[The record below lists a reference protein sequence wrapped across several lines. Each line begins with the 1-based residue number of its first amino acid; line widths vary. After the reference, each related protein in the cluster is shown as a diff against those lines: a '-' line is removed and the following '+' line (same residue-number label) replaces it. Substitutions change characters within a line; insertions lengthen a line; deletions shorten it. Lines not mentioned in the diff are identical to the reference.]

1 MSELSSFIICGHSLA
16 VDTGIHQKL
25 RKALC
30 RINQLTFESTVV
42 IFFFS
47 VHSITVRSDS
57 KVRKENAL
65 RRLLM
70 CKQTSSP
77 AGQCVIAQAGWWQR
91 PIDTAVPAI
100 LAGSPG

>member
-57 KVRKENAL
+57 KVRTENAL
-65 RRLLM
+65 RCLL

>member
-42 IFFFS
+42 IFFFCAQH
-47 VHSITVRSDS
+47 HSEVRFQGQKGECS
-57 KVRKENAL
+57 AL
-65 RRLLM
+65 
-70 CKQTSSP
+70 P
-77 AGQCVIAQAGWWQR
+77 V
-91 PIDTAVPAI
+91 DV
-100 LAGSPG
+100 